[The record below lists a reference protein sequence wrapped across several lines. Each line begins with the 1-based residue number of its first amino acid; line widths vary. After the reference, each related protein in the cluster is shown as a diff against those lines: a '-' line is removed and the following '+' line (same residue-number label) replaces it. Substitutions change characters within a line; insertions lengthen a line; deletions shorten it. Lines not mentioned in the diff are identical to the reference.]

1 MKQYLYILI
10 VFIALTSTIDG
21 QIQDTLLFKGQA
33 SVWGHFNE
41 DNAYP
46 LYLGERLIPQLNYEI
61 QWPDD
66 RLIDFE
72 LSYNGVGDVG
82 INFGDSTDF
91 NGRLSAYRV
100 WGRYSTQQ
108 LEARVGLQKINFG
121 SASILRPLMW
131 FDQVDP
137 RDPLQLTDGVW
148 AALGRYY
155 FMNNANLWVWVLY
168 GNKNPKGWE
177 IMKSY
182 KTIPEVGGRFQT
194 PVPAGEAALSY
205 HFRMADSRDLQ
216 GVVPVYA
223 EIPEHK
229 IGLDARFD
237 LEVGFWFEGA
247 WIHQG
252 KEMGVFTNQEVLN
265 VGVDYTFGIGNG
277 LNAIVEHLLTSY
289 DQHAFAFDDP
299 THFTAL
305 SMNYPFGLFDNINTI
320 IYYNW
325 TDKQVYN
332 FVNWSKQYDH
342 LTLNFM
348 GYWNPDNYQ
357 MPLHGGVENL
367 FGGKG
372 LQVMAVFNF

>member
-10 VFIALTSTIDG
+10 VCIALTTTIDG

-33 SVWGHFNE
+33 SVWGHLNE

-46 LYLGERLIPQLNYEI
+46 LYLGGRLIPQLNYEI
-61 QWPDD
+61 QLSES

-72 LSYNGVGDVG
+72 VSYNGVGDVG

-91 NGRLSAYRV
+91 NSKLSAYRV

-108 LEARVGLQKINFG
+108 FEARVGLQKINFG

-155 FMNNANLWVWVLY
+155 FMNNANLWVWALY

-177 IMKSY
+177 IMKSN
-182 KTIPEVGGRFQT
+182 KTIPEVGGRFQM

-216 GVVPVYA
+216 GMVPAYA

-237 LEVGFWFEGA
+237 LEVGFWCEGA

-252 KEMGVFTNQEVLN
+252 KDMGIFTNQEVLN

-299 THFTAL
+299 TQFTAL

-325 TDKQVYN
+325 TDNQVYN
-332 FVNWSKQYDH
+332 FINWSKQYDH

-348 GYWNPDNYQ
+348 GYWNPDIYQ
-357 MPLHGGVENL
+357 MPLRGGAENL

-372 LQVMAVFNF
+372 LQLMAVFNF